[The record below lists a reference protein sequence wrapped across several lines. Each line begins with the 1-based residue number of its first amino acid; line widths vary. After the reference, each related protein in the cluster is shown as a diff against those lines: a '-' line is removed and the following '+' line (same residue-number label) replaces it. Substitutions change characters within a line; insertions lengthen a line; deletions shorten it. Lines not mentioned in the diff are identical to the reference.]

1 MASIKKDFVGVVYA
15 YNKAGALVKLRAG
28 DAVPAGVNV
37 REDIVTQAQ
46 SRGGARG
53 KNTGDSGS
61 DRK

>member
-1 MASIKKDFVGVVYA
+1 MAKIKNDFFGVVYA
-15 YNKAGALVKLRAG
+15 RKKNGELVKLRAG
-28 DAVPAGVNV
+28 DTVPSGVEV
-37 REDIVTQAQ
+37 REDIVTQSQ

>member
-15 YNKAGALVKLRAG
+15 YNQAGALVKLRAG

-37 REDIVTQAQ
+37 REDILAQAQ

-53 KNTGDSGS
+53 KNTGDSGNNT
-61 DRK
+61 K